1 MTTRK
6 IYVDSRQAQGTGSDF
21 TLTLKQSVQVPENT
35 VAYIDDVILPNIFQT
50 VDANRC
56 YIYIS
61 EIYNNITTAFRTQL
75 AYVNYA
81 GIDLAAALQ
90 TALRQNTTIA
100 DGNYSVNFNVNTGLI
115 KITNDSGTGMWHLA
129 TRSELLAAGSWGGI
143 NFGQN
148 PQDAND
154 VIGHNSNAVA
164 TPLTLQLNDMVML
177 IPFQNVYL
185 TSSDFGGLNQSQGTN
200 GETNI
205 LRRIPIDQP
214 WGNLIKSSMNIT
226 CDWVDVSGTQIDT
239 ISFQLRDPYG
249 RLCDMKGLH
258 ISFAICLVNKEIV

>member
-1 MTTRK
+1 M
-6 IYVDSRQAQGTGSDF
+6 
-21 TLTLKQSVQVPENT
+21 
-35 VAYIDDVILPNIFQT
+35 ILPNTFLT

-61 EIYNNITTAFRTQL
+61 ETFSGITLSFRSQIP
-75 AYVNYA
+75 YGNYA
-81 GIDLAAALQ
+81 GVDLASALQ
-90 TALRQNTTIA
+90 TALRQHTIIS
-100 DGNYSVNFNVNTGLI
+100 DGSYVVTFDVNTGLL
-115 KITNDSGTGMWHLA
+115 KITNDGSGNWHIA
-129 TRSELLAAGSWGGI
+129 TRSQLLSAGSWGGV

-154 VIGHNSNAVA
+154 VIGYDSNATA
-164 TPLTLQLNDMVML
+164 TALTLQLNNMVML

-185 TSSDFGGLNQSQGTN
+185 TSSSFGMMNQSQGTN

-214 WGNLIKSSMNIT
+214 WGNLIKSAMNIT
-226 CDWVDVSGTQIDT
+226 CDWVDVSGSQLDT
-239 ISFQLRDPYG
+239 LSFQLRDPYG

-258 ISFAICLVNKEIV
+258 ISFAICLINKDIV

>member
-6 IYVDSRQAQGTGSDF
+6 IYIDSRQAQGTGSDF

-35 VAYIDDVILPNIFQT
+35 VAYIDDVILPNTFLT

-56 YIYIS
+56 YIYMS
-61 EIYNNITTAFRTQL
+61 ETVGTATLSFRTQI
-75 AYVNYA
+75 AYGNYA

-90 TALRQNTTIA
+90 TALRQHTIINP
-100 DGNYSVNFNVNTGLI
+100 GQYSVNFDGNTGLL
-115 KITNDSGTGMWHLA
+115 KITNDAGTGSWRLA
-129 TRSELLAAGSWGGI
+129 TRAELLAAGTWGGV

-154 VIGHNSNAVA
+154 VIGLDSNATA
-164 TPLTLQLNDMVML
+164 TAISLQLNNMVML

-185 TSSDFGGLNQSQGTN
+185 TSSDFGGLNQSQETN
-200 GETNI
+200 GQTSI

-226 CDWVDVSGTQIDT
+226 CDWIVVSGTQIDT

-249 RLCDMKGLH
+249 RLCDMKGLR
-258 ISFAICLVNKEIV
+258 ISFAICLINEEVV

>member
-6 IYVDSRQAQGTGSDF
+6 IYIDSRQAQGTGSDF
-21 TLTLKQSVQVPENT
+21 FLTLKQSVQVPENT
-35 VAYIDDVILPNIFQT
+35 LAYIDDVILPNTFVT

-56 YIYIS
+56 YIFIS
-61 EIYNNITTAFRTQL
+61 ETVGTTTFSFRTQI
-75 AYVNYA
+75 AYGNYA

-90 TALRQNTTIA
+90 TALRQHTSINP
-100 DGNYSVNFNVNTGLI
+100 GQYNVNFDVNTGLL
-115 KITNDSGTGMWHLA
+115 KITNDSATGSWHLT
-129 TRSELLAAGSWGGI
+129 TRAQLLAAGTWGGV

-154 VIGHNSNAVA
+154 VIGLNSNAVA
-164 TPLTLQLNDMVML
+164 TPLTLQLNNMVML

-200 GETNI
+200 GETSI

-226 CDWVDVSGTQIDT
+226 CDWIDESLSL
-239 ISFQLRDPYG
+239 I
-249 RLCDMKGLH
+249 H
-258 ISFAICLVNKEIV
+258 I

>member
-6 IYVDSRQAQGTGSDF
+6 IYIDSRQAQGTGSYLF
-21 TLTLKQSVQVPENT
+21 LTLKQSVQVPQDT
-35 VAYIDDVILPNIFQT
+35 VCYIDDLILPNTSLT

-61 EIYNNITTAFRTQL
+61 ETVGTVTLSFRTQI
-75 AYVNYA
+75 AYGNYA

-90 TALRQNTTIA
+90 TALRQHTIINP
-100 DGNYSVNFNVNTGLI
+100 GQYSVNFDGNTGLL
-115 KITNDSGTGMWHLA
+115 KITNDAGTGSWRLA
-129 TRSELLAAGSWGGI
+129 TRAELLAAGTWGGV

-154 VIGHNSNAVA
+154 VIGLNSNAVA
-164 TPLTLQLNDMVML
+164 TPLTLQLNNMVML

-185 TSSDFGGLNQSQGTN
+185 TSSEFGGLNQSQGTN

-226 CDWVDVSGTQIDT
+226 CDWIDVSGSQIDT

-258 ISFAICLVNKEIV
+258 ISFAICLINKEIV